1 MTSKVIDNFVRVE
14 LKDPEDFLKIAETL
28 SRIGIYSKATNTVYQ
43 SCHILQKK
51 GLYYIVHFKE
61 LFLLDGKSAELT
73 ENDLGRRNK
82 VVDLLEQWN
91 LIKLPEEER
100 AKLNPIP
107 SMHGIKVVSFKDK
120 DQYNFETKYSI
131 GKHRKSYFV
140 NVEGV

>member
-1 MTSKVIDNFVRVE
+1 MTNLIDNFVRVE

-28 SRIGIYSKATNTVYQ
+28 TRIGIYSRTNNTVYQ

-61 LFLLDGKSAELT
+61 LFLLDGKTAEIS
-73 ENDLGRRNK
+73 EGDLGRRNK
-82 VVDLLEQWN
+82 IIDLLEQWN

-100 AKLNPIP
+100 VKLNPLP

-120 DQYNFETKYSI
+120 DQYNFETKYTI
-131 GKHRKSYFV
+131 GKHRKGYFV